1 MEPKRLTDDDLR
13 AIRAR
18 DEAYAHA
25 YKIWNSQRNPD
36 SDFYDDTPI
45 PHPSAPEDRAALL
58 AHADALA
65 ARVAELEAAQA
76 EDLVRLRIDHS
87 RLQVVLWTLLN
98 ELSPGVVEEHAR
110 RMVPR
115 HPVGSVRAHRVR
127 PRLVRC
133 AARPARYVARRRP
146 DRRSRSRRLGWP

>member
-65 ARVAELEAAQA
+65 ARVAELEAALA
-76 EDLVRLRIDHS
+76 EDLARLREDHS

-98 ELSPGVVEEHAR
+98 ELSPGVVEELRAVWGNTNTRILEDRIEDAR
-110 RMVPR
+110 RALE
-115 HPVGSVRAHRVR
+115 GGA
-127 PRLVRC
+127 
-133 AARPARYVARRRP
+133 
-146 DRRSRSRRLGWP
+146 